1 MRRESE
7 RRYVLVFQNLFVLMS
22 TCERV
27 CVELIWNTN
36 TYLLTRKLIK
46 LFTFGINKNFPLPC
60 HGWYRKHYGM
70 YKVHTYI
77 YTWIYSNYNL
87 QLFWH
92 VVSSDNL
99 RCTLSLSHFLFLYES
114 RSLIPWKVPEWFSLV
129 SARWRNCK
137 MFLFL
142 KHLYEYVCVG
152 AQVFWLSYERA
163 SQRLAVILLSPLVR
177 QLF

>member
-1 MRRESE
+1 MELTKIFHC
-7 RRYVLVFQNLFVLMS
+7 LVTADTANI
-22 TCERV
+22 TV
-27 CVELIWNTN
+27 C
-36 TYLLTRKLIK
+36 IK
-46 LFTFGINKNFPLPC
+46 YI
-60 HGWYRKHYGM
+60 
-70 YKVHTYI
+70 HTYI
-77 YTWIYSNYNL
+77 LEYTQIITYNFFDTLFPLTIYDV
-87 QLFWH
+87 LF
-92 VVSSDNL
+92 L
-99 RCTLSLSHFLFLYES
+99 CHFLFLYES

-163 SQRLAVILLSPLVR
+163 SQRLAVILLIPLVR